1 MKKLSIALMALT
13 LTMGFTSCRKVVGDG
28 PMVTETRNVTNF
40 SGIDLRMGGDVNFRI
55 APEFKVEVQAQD
67 EIQRVLD
74 TYVSGDKLVIKF
86 ENDVR
91 VRLHDGVTIT
101 VTAPSLRSLRVS
113 GSGDIRTTG
122 DIQSA
127 AMEMDISGSGDI
139 DMQNLRTDYLDATI
153 SGSGD
158 IKVLN
163 GVATEEKLKISGS
176 GSINLAGVA
185 AKNVNTRTSGSG
197 DTRLQVSDKLD
208 VTIAGSGSVYY
219 TGSPVINASI
229 SGSGKVRQQ

>member
-1 MKKLSIALMALT
+1 MKNLSIALMALA
-13 LTMGFTSCRKVVGDG
+13 LGFASCKKVVGDG
-28 PMVTETRNVTNF
+28 PMVNETRNVTNF
-40 SGIDLRMGGDVNFRI
+40 TGIDLRMGADVNFKI
-55 APEFKVEVQAQD
+55 APEFKVEVRAQD
-67 EIQRVLD
+67 EILRVLD
-74 TYVSGDKLVIKF
+74 TYVSGEKLVIKF

-91 VRLHDGVTIT
+91 VRLHDGVSVT

-139 DMQNLRTDYLDATI
+139 DMQHLATDYLDATI

-158 IKVLN
+158 IKVFN
-163 GVATEEKLKISGS
+163 GTATEEKLKISGS

-185 AKNVNTRTSGSG
+185 AKNVQTRTSGSG
-197 DTRLQVSDKLD
+197 DTRLRVSDRLD

-219 TGSPVINASI
+219 TGTPVINASI